1 MLRWPPLMIVTREA
15 PGTQKVQNLET
26 LSFGFSEFG
35 YWGLKEKEEEVKAA
49 PNQSV
54 GPTKSKIF
62 ELSKVENKCQT

>member
-1 MLRWPPLMIVTREA
+1 MTVTKEA

-35 YWGLKEKEEEVKAA
+35 YWGLKEKEEEEVKAA
-49 PNQSV
+49 PNQFV